1 MMNKLFEE
9 QMQNETLKRRDG
21 MMNKVFEEQMQNE
34 TLKRRGGMMNKV
46 RTPAPFGFFDL
57 CDAGGISAIDG
68 AA

>member
-21 MMNKVFEEQMQNE
+21 MMNKV
-34 TLKRRGGMMNKV
+34 

-57 CDAGGISAIDG
+57 CRCRRNLSYRRSGLSDTQKEGSP
-68 AA
+68 